1 MEEEEESKFWTA
13 MQEEEE
19 AIAHQ
24 QQRQHLLTRQR
35 STSSSSS
42 GGGGGGD
49 GRGWGGANSSTS
61 PSSSSDSGSSSS
73 GGGVLAGLHDLVRA
87 AAGSAGEVVHTSKSS
102 SSGSRANPRRPLP
115 RSSSSASSHMEL
127 HAPASAQDAFHY
139 RRLPEEG
146 GREDTARRINIEDE
160 EDEEEEE
167 EEEDDDDEDRA
178 GWAPVAN
185 LDVFF
190 QAMYKY
196 YQNKGFH
203 SILAAGATNLVSM
216 AFTVALSTW
225 LFAYVD
231 WGRLTTCHDEE
242 SCLPFKEYLHGRG
255 MWRYGLVWVYCLL
268 FVLYWGVSCYWFL
281 LTLKDAVEMEQVYR
295 ERLGISNE
303 ELGAMEWHEV
313 VSRFLGK
320 QRSGEYRVSIH
331 GEITAKDIACR
342 IMRRENFLIALIS
355 RRVLDLSLP
364 RPAVVVSAAMAAAA
378 GGRGVDGGDGGGGSG
393 ERRERRPQDEFL
405 TRNLEWSLH
414 VCVLNDMFNEKFTL
428 RKDFLTDEAGLRRK
442 LVLVGLVQLALM
454 PFLLVFM
461 VMQFFLQNAQEWQQ
475 KKNYL
480 GPRQWS
486 PLARWRFREYNELPH
501 LFERRLRASYS
512 SALLYARQ
520 SPKPVVAVLA
530 RCVAY
535 ISGSVV
541 AVLLLFTLL
550 DESILLYVRVWD
562 RNLLWYVGVFSALF
576 ALSRSLIPGPEEEA
590 YGNQEVTMERV
601 AAHTHYFPGRW
612 RGRCSTQEVRAEFSS
627 LFQYKTA
634 LFQQVCA
641 ISLIFSFIHPLTHQS
656 FRLLIARGV
665 FVCVCCVLFSP
676 LPPSLPPSLL
686 SSPLPLSPTPTPTG
700 NTVRRGHPPYT
711 VLVPARMRR

>member
-13 MQEEEE
+13 MQDEEE
-19 AIAHQ
+19 AIAQQQ
-24 QQRQHLLTRQR
+24 QQRQRLLTRQG
-35 STSSSSS
+35 SSSSSSS
-42 GGGGGGD
+42 GGGDGGGGGGRGGGD
-49 GRGWGGANSSTS
+49 TRSTS
-61 PSSSSDSGSSSS
+61 PSSSSSDSGSSG

-87 AAGSAGEVVHTSKSS
+87 AAGSAGEVVHTSKSNRS
-102 SSGSRANPRRPLP
+102 SSRANSRQPPP
-115 RSSSSASSHMEL
+115 SRSSSSQMEL
-127 HAPASAQDAFHY
+127 HAPASAHDAFHY
-139 RRLPEEG
+139 RRLAEEG
-146 GREDTARRINIEDE
+146 GREDAERRINVADDE
-160 EDEEEEE
+160 GEEEEE
-167 EEEDDDDEDRA
+167 EEEDEDDDDEDRA

-281 LTLKDAVEMEQVYR
+281 LTLKDAVEMEKVYT

-303 ELGAMEWHEV
+303 ELGAIEWHEV
-313 VSRFLGK
+313 VSRFLAK

-342 IMRRENFLIALIS
+342 IMRRENFMIALMN
-355 RRVLDLSLP
+355 RRVLDLALP
-364 RPAVVVSAAMAAAA
+364 RPAVVVSAAVAAAA
-378 GGRGVDGGDGGGGSG
+378 GVGGGGMEG
-393 ERRERRPQDEFL
+393 GGGVGGRRRRRPQDEFL

-414 VCVLNDMFNEKFTL
+414 VCVLSDLFNEEFTL
-428 RKDFLTDEAGLRRK
+428 RRDFLTDEAGLRRK
-442 LVLVGLVQLALM
+442 IVMVGLIQLALM

-501 LFERRLRASYS
+501 LFERRLRASYPF
-512 SALLYARQ
+512 ALLYTRQ
-520 SPKPVVAVLA
+520 TPKPVLAVLA
-530 RCVAY
+530 RCAAY

-576 ALSRSLIPGPEEEA
+576 AMSRSLIPGPDEEA
-590 YGNQEVTMERV
+590 FGNQEVTMDGTSGG
-601 AAHTHYFPGRW
+601 AH
-612 RGRCSTQEVRAEFSS
+612 
-627 LFQYKTA
+627 A
-634 LFQQVCA
+634 LFAGEVEG
-641 ISLIFSFIHPLTHQS
+641 T
-656 FRLLIARGV
+656 
-665 FVCVCCVLFSP
+665 
-676 LPPSLPPSLL
+676 
-686 SSPLPLSPTPTPTG
+686 
-700 NTVRRGHPPYT
+700 
-711 VLVPARMRR
+711 M